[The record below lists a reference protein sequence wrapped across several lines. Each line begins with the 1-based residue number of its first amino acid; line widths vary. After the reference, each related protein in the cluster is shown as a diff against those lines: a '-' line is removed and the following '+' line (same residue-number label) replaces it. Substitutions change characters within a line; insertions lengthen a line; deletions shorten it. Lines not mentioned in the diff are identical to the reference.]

1 MTKEEFLKLGLT
13 EEQAVSCAKA
23 SEAELK
29 GFVPK
34 AKLDMAEQ
42 AKETLEL
49 QAKEYDKQIQLLK
62 KSAGDS
68 EQLNQTIAKL
78 QAANKQ
84 AKADYDQ
91 QVKTLKIGYAVDAA
105 LGEAKAKNLTAVKA
119 LLDLQDADMDDKGKV
134 KGLEEQIKKL
144 KEAKETAFLFDIE
157 LSPKDGKPKVPTGK
171 DGDDGNLNTEGS
183 GVSKTGIGAS
193 FAKAYNAMFG
203 SKASGKGE
211 E

>member
-34 AKLDMAEQ
+34 AKLDVAEQ
-42 AKETLEL
+42 VKETLEL

-68 EQLNQTIAKL
+68 EQLSKTIAEL
-78 QAANKQ
+78 QEANKQ
-84 AKADYDQ
+84 AKADYDKK
-91 QVKTLKIGYAVDAA
+91 VKSLKIGYAVDSA
-105 LGEAKAKNLTAVKA
+105 LGEAKARNFTAVKA
-119 LLDLQDADMDDKGKV
+119 LLDMENADIDDKGKV
-134 KGLEEQIKKL
+134 KGLEEQIKRL
-144 KEAKETAFLFDIE
+144 KEAKETAFLFDAE
-157 LSPKDGKPKVPTGK
+157 LSPKDGKPKVPTDKGEP
-171 DGDDGNLNTEGS
+171 DSTGSDDNKN
-183 GVSKTGIGAS
+183 GIGAS

-203 SKASGKGE
+203 SKTSEKGE

>member
-78 QAANKQ
+78 QEANKQ
-84 AKADYDQ
+84 AKADYDK

-144 KEAKETAFLFDIE
+144 KEAKETAFLFDTE

-183 GVSKTGIGAS
+183 GDSKTGIGAS